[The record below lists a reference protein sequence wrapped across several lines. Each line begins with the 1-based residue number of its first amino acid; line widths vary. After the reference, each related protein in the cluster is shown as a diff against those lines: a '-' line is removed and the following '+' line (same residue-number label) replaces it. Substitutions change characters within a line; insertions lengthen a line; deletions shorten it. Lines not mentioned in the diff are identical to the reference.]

1 MQLSMT
7 RAHPGFDPE
16 ADLLSIKIRLNGVVV
31 TNAIACDTDAG
42 TVITLGPLNN
52 PLGGPPQEI
61 THSGKVEILDF
72 MTDRVLYATPDKE

>member
-16 ADLLSIKIRLNGVVV
+16 ADLLSIKIRFNGVIV

-42 TVITLGPLNN
+42 TLITLGPINDFT
-52 PLGGPPQEI
+52 PPPREM
-61 THSGKVEILDF
+61 THKGKVEILDF
-72 MTDRVLYATPDKE
+72 MTDAVLYATPENPT